1 MLSSPGGVPPGY
13 PRPGRQPPR
22 QPDVGGV
29 VRVGQPSAGLPT
41 V

>member
-1 MLSSPGGVPPGY
+1 MLSSPGGVPRVPAS
-13 PRPGRQPPR
+13 GRQPPR